1 MEESNTGS
9 RSRSP
14 CHKDKHKSYSTST
27 SSDINSCV
35 NLNVLTPRGRRM
47 IQNKFVSSRG
57 VSKNQIDS
65 LRQLKW
71 VPSVDPIKRKK
82 KTSSV
87 WNFMGKIIDA
97 TGNELQN
104 DEDILFCKYC
114 LEIEQQSDTGRLNKV
129 YLL

>member
-1 MEESNTGS
+1 
-9 RSRSP
+9 
-14 CHKDKHKSYSTST
+14 
-27 SSDINSCV
+27 
-35 NLNVLTPRGRRM
+35 M

-82 KTSSV
+82 KTGSV

-97 TGNELQN
+97 TGNELQ
-104 DEDILFCKYC
+104 DGKDILFCKYC